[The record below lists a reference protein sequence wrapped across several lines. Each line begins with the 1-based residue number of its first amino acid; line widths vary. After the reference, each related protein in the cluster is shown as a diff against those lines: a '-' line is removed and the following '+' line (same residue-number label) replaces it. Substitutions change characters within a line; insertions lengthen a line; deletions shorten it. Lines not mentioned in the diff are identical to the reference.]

1 MKRWWDIL
9 NWGTFSEEG
18 GGSERRYCSAR
29 YAPQPAAA
37 HKCPMLRSRAVWGTN
52 VSWEEG
58 KGGRDKTGGGT
69 EPESRGGCEVEG
81 LFLIFHLLYS
91 FYENNLAGW
100 TDFSQFPLCV
110 FYSSAFLYTH
120 DSLAPTLVC
129 LSVRLSHLRI
139 SILSASLNPHKE
151 MRQYCGGQN
160 GG

>member
-69 EPESRGGCEVEG
+69 EPESRGHRALKRGQFRNF
-81 LFLIFHLLYS
+81 FLAYF
-91 FYENNLAGW
+91 
-100 TDFSQFPLCV
+100 FP
-110 FYSSAFLYTH
+110 FLH
-120 DSLAPTLVC
+120 
-129 LSVRLSHLRI
+129 
-139 SILSASLNPHKE
+139 
-151 MRQYCGGQN
+151 
-160 GG
+160 